1 MPIFTDSSSLRLP
14 QLGAAVA
21 IVAAIALAGA
31 GCSAS
36 IGGKS
41 VSESEVEDKISL
53 ELGAQFEIADL
64 PVDCP
69 EDLDAE
75 VGTTMQCNLTD
86 PTDGIVYPVD
96 VVVDSVEGDQAN
108 FSFEVGEPA
117 AG

>member
-1 MPIFTDSSSLRLP
+1 MSIFVDSSSRRLA
-14 QLGAAVA
+14 QLGAAVLL
-21 IVAAIALAGA
+21 VAAIAGAGV

-41 VSESEVEDKISL
+41 VAESEVEDKISV

-75 VGTTMQCNLTD
+75 VGTTMQCSLTD
-86 PTDGIVYPVD
+86 PTDGVVYPVD

-108 FSFEVGEPA
+108 FSFEVGDPA